1 VERSGSET
9 QAIRLA
15 MLTAGL
21 AIAHQ
26 VAGKSLREGLFLS
39 TYAVADLPKVMLGSA
54 LAAIPVVLMVARLM
68 TRLGPNKLTPS
79 LFVASAVLSLLEWAL
94 LPQVPRAIALVVYL
108 HVSIGGALLVSA
120 FWSVVNER
128 FDPHALKH
136 LIGRITA
143 SATLGGLLGGLAMER
158 VVHWMNAR
166 TALPLIACVSL
177 LSAFSSFRL
186 GKSES
191 HVASATARANEPVR
205 FTGYLWTLALLVTC
219 MAAASAFADFALKQA
234 AVARFGSAEGL
245 VRFFALLYTAASLFS
260 FVLQAFVARALFAS
274 VGLGGTLAVTPVLGV
289 GLGALS
295 ALVPSFGT
303 ASALRAVDLSL
314 GPSLFRSA
322 FEPLFT
328 PLPSATKRA
337 TKSLIDVVFDKAG
350 DACASLLILLV
361 SLGGPLLV
369 QRAPALFATFA
380 FALGLLLALRARQGY
395 VSELEASLRAGTVSV
410 ESVEIEDPA
419 ARLTLS
425 ATSLGIDRDKLREQI
440 ERARAERAAKQ
451 GADASAAAGE
461 ESAETQQILQDVR
474 TLLGSDIAAIRTLLN
489 RTALDPRL
497 AAFTVPHL
505 ASEQLAKPSL
515 TALRA
520 MGPDVMGL
528 LADVMLSSHQPLAV
542 RRRVPHVLRA
552 LRGAR
557 VASALTRALSAD
569 ALEVRYRA
577 ALALLEVT
585 RDERQLLP
593 DPKDVFALALAEIE
607 RGPLSQEASDHLFAL
622 LALATTRGSLELV
635 RQGLKTDD
643 RKLRGTALEYLE
655 SLLPE
660 GVRAP
665 LVRALSLRPEPRT
678 PGNLR
683 SETQL
688 LDELKRSIA
697 TDLTPQALAGD
708 PD

>member
-1 VERSGSET
+1 
-9 QAIRLA
+9 
-15 MLTAGL
+15 MLTAAL

-39 TYAVADLPKVMLGSA
+39 TYSVADLPKVMLGSA
-54 LAAIPVVLMVARLM
+54 LAAIPVVLFVARLM
-68 TRLGPNKLTPS
+68 TRLGPDKLTPS
-79 LFVASAVLSLLEWAL
+79 LFVVSASLSLLEWAL
-94 LPQVPRAIALVVYL
+94 LPALPRAIALLVYL
-108 HVSIGGALLVSA
+108 HVSIGGALLISA

-128 FDPHALKH
+128 FDPHALKY

-143 SATLGGLLGGLAMER
+143 SATIGGLVGGIAMER
-158 VVHWMNAR
+158 IAHWVNAR
-166 TALPLIACVSL
+166 SALPLVACLCLVA
-177 LSAFSSFRL
+177 AFSSFRL
-186 GKSES
+186 AGTQSEVPS
-191 HVASATARANEPVR
+191 PATRAQEPVR
-205 FTGYLWTLALLVTC
+205 FTGYLWTLALLVTS

-234 AVARFGSAEGL
+234 AVARFGSAESL
-245 VRFFALLYTAASLFS
+245 VRFFAVFYTAASLLS
-260 FVLQAFVARALFAS
+260 FVLQAFVARPMFDTI
-274 VGLGGTLAVTPVLGV
+274 GLGGTLAVTPLLGV
-289 GLGALS
+289 GFGALASLSPSFVTLS
-295 ALVPSFGT
+295 ALRG
-303 ASALRAVDLSL
+303 ADLSL

-337 TKSLIDVVFDKAG
+337 TKSLIDVVFDKGG
-350 DACASLLILLV
+350 DACASLLILLI
-361 SLGGPLLV
+361 SFGGPLLV
-369 QRAPALFATFA
+369 ERAPLLLGTFA

-410 ESVEIEDPA
+410 EAVEIEDPA

-440 ERARAERAAKQ
+440 ARARAERAAQ
-451 GADASAAAGE
+451 VAAHAPAEAS
-461 ESAETQQILQDVR
+461 ESAQILEDVR
-474 TLLGSDIAAIRTLLN
+474 VLLGSNTAAIGALLQ
-489 RTALDPRL
+489 RPRLDARL

-505 ASEQLAKPSL
+505 ASEPLAKATL

-520 MGPDVMGL
+520 MGPDVVGL
-528 LADVMLSSHQPLAV
+528 LADVMLSTNQPLAV

-557 VASALTRALSAD
+557 VVSALTRALSAD

-577 ALALLEVT
+577 ALALREVT
-585 RDERQLLP
+585 HEERELAP
-593 DPKDVFALALAEIE
+593 DAKEVFTLVLKEVE
-607 RGPLSQEASDHLFAL
+607 RGPLSLEASDHVFAL
-622 LALATTRGSLELV
+622 LALCITRGSLELV

-660 GVRAP
+660 PVRGP
-665 LVRALSLRPEPRT
+665 LVHALAQRPEPR
-678 PGNLR
+678 GGELR

-688 LDELKRSIA
+688 LDELKRSIRV
-697 TDLTPQALAGD
+697 DLSPQTLARE

>member
-1 VERSGSET
+1 
-9 QAIRLA
+9 

-21 AIAHQ
+21 AIAQQ

-54 LAAIPVVLMVARLM
+54 LASIPIVLLVARLM

-94 LPQVPRAIALVVYL
+94 LPQLPRATALVVYL

-143 SATLGGLLGGLAMER
+143 SATIGGLLGGVAMER
-158 VVHWMNAR
+158 VVHWVNAR
-166 TALPLIACVSL
+166 TALPLIACASL
-177 LSAFSSFRL
+177 LSAFSAYRL
-186 GKSES
+186 GAVEGPPPSP
-191 HVASATARANEPVR
+191 ASRSNEPVR
-205 FTGYLWTLALLVTC
+205 FTGYLWTLALLVSS

-245 VRFFALLYTAASLFS
+245 VRFFALLYTGASLLS
-260 FVLQAFVARALFAS
+260 FLLQAFVARALFS
-274 VGLGGTLAVTPVLGV
+274 SIGLGGTLVVTPLLSV

-303 ASALRAVDLSL
+303 ASALRAADLSL

-361 SLGGPLLV
+361 SLGGPILV

-380 FALGLLLALRARQGY
+380 FALGLLLALRSRQGY

-410 ESVEIEDPA
+410 EAVEIEDPA

-440 ERARAERAAKQ
+440 EKARVERAAKL
-451 GADASAAAGE
+451 AEAAAPTE
-461 ESAETQQILQDVR
+461 ASPEPQQILHDVR
-474 TLLGSDIAAIRTLLN
+474 TLLSSDVGAIRTLLS
-489 RTALDPRL
+489 RPQLDPRL

-505 ASEQLAKPSL
+505 ATEQLAKPSI

-520 MGPDVMGL
+520 MGPDVIGL
-528 LADVMLSSHQPLAV
+528 LADVMLSAHQPLAV

-552 LRGAR
+552 LRGPR
-557 VASALTRALSAD
+557 VASALTRALSAE

-585 RDERQLLP
+585 REERAHLP
-593 DPKDVFALALAEIE
+593 DPKDVFALALVEIE
-607 RGPLSQEASDHLFAL
+607 RGPLSQEGSDHVFAL
-622 LALATTRGSLELV
+622 LTLCTTRGSLELV

-660 GVRAP
+660 AVRAP
-665 LVRALSLRPEPRT
+665 LVHALSQRPEPRT
-678 PGNLR
+678 PGNTR
-683 SETQL
+683 TETQL